1 MLDRRLLGATLALVL
16 VAAACTGGD
25 ESATDDLLPYF
36 EQVEQITVDHDETT
50 QGLPETTDIESA
62 RAFFSTLNPSSEI
75 ALGEL
80 STLLPPEAAQE
91 PHDRLI
97 ELQRQY
103 LALNQRIA
111 ERLDSID
118 TAEEFAA
125 LASDAELG
133 VQPQNALDAEVE
145 AACDD
150 LQAVADSAAIDV
162 SLRCDT

>member
-1 MLDRRLLGATLALVL
+1 MDRRLLGAILALVL
-16 VAAACTGGD
+16 VAAACTGG
-25 ESATDDLLPYF
+25 EGSSTDDLLPYF
-36 EQVEQITVDHDETT
+36 EQVEQITIDRGETT
-50 QGLPETTDIESA
+50 QGLPEITDIESA
-62 RAFFSTLNPSSEI
+62 RAFFSTLNPASEI

-80 STLLPPEAAQE
+80 SVLVPPEAAQE

-97 ELQRQY
+97 ELQGHL

-111 ERLDSID
+111 ARLDSID

-133 VQPQNALDAEVE
+133 VQPQNALGAEVE

-150 LQAVADSAAIDV
+150 VQAAADSAAIDV
-162 SLRCDT
+162 SLRCDS

>member
-25 ESATDDLLPYF
+25 GTSTDDLLSYF
-36 EQVEQITVDHDETT
+36 EQVEQIAVDRDETT
-50 QGLPETTDIESA
+50 QGAPETTDIESA
-62 RAFFSTLNPSSEI
+62 RAFFSTLNPASEI

-80 STLLPPEAAQE
+80 STLVPPEAAQE

-97 ELQRQY
+97 ELKGRL
-103 LALNQRIA
+103 LALNHRIA
-111 ERLDSID
+111 ERLDNID

-133 VQPQNALDAEVE
+133 IQPQNALGAEVE
-145 AACDD
+145 TACDD
-150 LQAVADSAAIDV
+150 LQAAADSAAIDV
-162 SLRCDT
+162 SLRCDS

>member
-1 MLDRRLLGATLALVL
+1 MLDRRLLGPTLALVL

-36 EQVEQITVDHDETT
+36 EQVEKITVDLDEKN
-50 QGLPETTDIESA
+50 QGLPEITDIESA
-62 RAFFSTLNPSSEI
+62 RAFFSTVNPASEI
-75 ALGEL
+75 ALGQL
-80 STLLPPEAAQE
+80 SSLVPPEAAQE
-91 PHDRLI
+91 PHNRLT
-97 ELQRQY
+97 ELQGQY

-133 VQPQNALDAEVE
+133 VQPQNALGAEVE

-150 LQAVADSAAIDV
+150 LQAVADSAAVDV
-162 SLRCDT
+162 SLRCDI

>member
-25 ESATDDLLPYF
+25 GSATDDLLPYF
-36 EQVEQITVDHDETT
+36 EQVEQITVDRDETT
-50 QGLPETTDIESA
+50 QGLPDPTDIESA
-62 RAFFSTLNPSSEI
+62 RAFFSTGNPAFEI

-80 STLLPPEAAQE
+80 STLVPPEAAQE

-97 ELQRQY
+97 ELEGQL
-103 LALNQRIA
+103 LALNRRIG

-133 VQPQNALDAEVE
+133 VQPQNALGAEVE

-162 SLRCDT
+162 SLRCDI